1 LITLPPRAVEIYEAL
16 RAQVLGGG
24 RRGTGLAALLYHGM
38 ARGLTL
44 MAAKPGTSTPQP
56 ETPLSTMAVMA
67 SDSALVR
74 LLANMVLRIQ
84 SEVQHV
90 Y

>member
-1 LITLPPRAVEIYEAL
+1 MALPWQAVDTYEAL

-24 RRGTGLAALLYHGM
+24 RCRAGISALLYHGM
-38 ARGLTL
+38 ARGLALITDTS
-44 MAAKPGTSTPQP
+44 ATPTSRQGNQPGTLP
-56 ETPLSTMAVMA
+56 VVA
-67 SDSALVR
+67 SDPALVR
-74 LLANMVLRIQ
+74 VLANMVLRIQ

>member
-1 LITLPPRAVEIYEAL
+1 MALPLQAVDAYEAL

-24 RRGTGLAALLYHGM
+24 RCRSGITALLYHGM
-38 ARGLTL
+38 AQGIALITDTPVTPDPRQVPQANTL
-44 MAAKPGTSTPQP
+44 P
-56 ETPLSTMAVMA
+56 VVA
-67 SDSALVR
+67 SDPALVR

>member
-1 LITLPPRAVEIYEAL
+1 MALPLQAVETYEAL

-24 RRGTGLAALLYHGM
+24 RCRTGVTALLYHGM

-44 MAAKPGTSTPQP
+44 IAATPHP
-56 ETPLSTMAVMA
+56 EPRQETRLSTLPAVA
-67 SDSALVR
+67 PDPALIR

>member
-1 LITLPPRAVEIYEAL
+1 MALSLQAVETYEAL

-24 RRGTGLAALLYHGM
+24 RCRAGITALLYHGM
-38 ARGLTL
+38 AQGLALIADTP
-44 MAAKPGTSTPQP
+44 ATPEPRQGTQP
-56 ETPLSTMAVMA
+56 SPLPVVA
-67 SDSALVR
+67 SDPALVR

>member
-1 LITLPPRAVEIYEAL
+1 MTLPPQAVEHYEAL

-24 RRGTGLAALLYHGM
+24 RCRTGVTAFLYHGM
-38 ARGLTL
+38 ARGLAVI
-44 MAAKPGTSTPQP
+44 AAEPQP
-56 ETPLSTMAVMA
+56 SAPQQETPARVIPGMA

-74 LLANMVLRIQ
+74 LLANMVLHIH

>member
-1 LITLPPRAVEIYEAL
+1 MALPRQAVETYEAL
-16 RAQVLGGG
+16 RAQALGGG
-24 RRGTGLAALLYHGM
+24 RCRTGFTALMYHGM
-38 ARGLTL
+38 ARGLALIVATPTPPEPQQEPQGNTL
-44 MAAKPGTSTPQP
+44 P
-56 ETPLSTMAVMA
+56 AVA
-67 SDSALVR
+67 SDPALIR

>member
-1 LITLPPRAVEIYEAL
+1 MVLPRQAVETYEAL

-24 RRGTGLAALLYHGM
+24 RCRTGFTALMYHGM
-38 ARGLTL
+38 ARGLALITAPPATPAPQQQPQVSTL
-44 MAAKPGTSTPQP
+44 P
-56 ETPLSTMAVMA
+56 AVA
-67 SDSALVR
+67 PDSALIR

>member
-1 LITLPPRAVEIYEAL
+1 MALPLQAVETYEAL

-24 RRGTGLAALLYHGM
+24 RCRTGFTALLYHGM

-44 MAAKPGTSTPQP
+44 IAATPATP
-56 ETPLSTMAVMA
+56 EPRQETQLSTLPAVA
-67 SDSALVR
+67 PDPALIR